1 MPLSPEDE
9 IAMPEL
15 QRVRRAVVV
24 VDVVESVRLMQAY
37 EADVIDR
44 WRRFVVEVR
53 TQVLPTHGGRLV
65 KSLGDGML
73 MEFAGVRAA
82 AAASFDIQHRVQAYN
97 VGRLPEAA
105 IRLRAGAHVTQVVID
120 DLDIY
125 GPGVNVV
132 SRLAA
137 LAAPGEV
144 LATVQ
149 FRDELVGGIDAEL
162 EDLGDCWVK
171 HLDEAIHC
179 WRLLPPRQVGV
190 GAVAAVPA
198 VTAPA
203 ARGTA
208 NVMTPRLAVMP
219 LTGMGLPPGD
229 LAAGHLVADTL
240 TARLSR
246 SVALRVISRLST
258 AALHGRG
265 FTASEIAQ
273 RLAAQYVVAGAI
285 VARGSGS
292 WRITL
297 ELIDGADGT
306 VLWTQTETVAPA
318 SLTAC
323 DDDYT
328 ALMAHALIDH
338 IASHQLL
345 RMTTHPLPSLQ
356 SYSLQLAGLQ
366 LMHGAARGQF
376 DRARAVLETLVDRH
390 PRAPVPRAWMSQWWV
405 LRTTR
410 GLCTAPRDEAAQA
423 LSHTRSAL
431 QADPECALA
440 LATQGFVE
448 CHMLR
453 DLDAAENTLE
463 RAIHA
468 NPNEPLAWLYRSV
481 VHGFR
486 GEGEQ
491 AWRTAETASSLSPLD
506 PQRHYFDAL
515 AASAA
520 ITAGALERG
529 IELARRALHV
539 NRNHLPTLRALT
551 AAFAESG
558 DLESARQAGQRV
570 LALAPEFTVHDY
582 ISSAPKGS
590 EATRERFGAAFAKA
604 GIPLG

>member
-1 MPLSPEDE
+1 
-9 IAMPEL
+9 MPEL

-37 EADVIDR
+37 ETDVIDR
-44 WRRFVVEVR
+44 WRRIVAEVR
-53 TQVLPTHGGRLV
+53 TQVLPQHGGRLV

-97 VGRLPEAA
+97 VGRPPEAA

-120 DLDIY
+120 ELDIY

-179 WRLLPPRQVGV
+179 WRLSPPRRP
-190 GAVAAVPA
+190 GAVALM
-198 VTAPA
+198 PA
-203 ARGTA
+203 APVAHAAHGA
-208 NVMTPRLAVMP
+208 VNVLIPRLAVMP
-219 LTGMGLPPGD
+219 LVGMGLPPGE
-229 LAAGHLVADTL
+229 LAAGHLIADTL
-240 TARLSR
+240 TSRLSR
-246 SVALRVISRLST
+246 GDALRVISRLST

-273 RLAAQYVVAGAI
+273 RLSAQYVVAG
-285 VARGSGS
+285 VVMARGTGL

-306 VLWTQTETVAPA
+306 VLWTQTEGVEPN
-318 SLTAC
+318 SLTAP

-328 ALMAHALIDH
+328 AQMAHALVAH
-338 IASHQLL
+338 IASHQLQ
-345 RMTTHPLPSLQ
+345 RTATHPLPSLQ

-366 LMHGAARGQF
+366 LMHRAARDQF

-431 QADPECALA
+431 QADPDCALA

-453 DLDAAENTLE
+453 DLDAAETTLE
-463 RAIHA
+463 AAIKA

-486 GEGEQ
+486 GEGDQ

-515 AASAA
+515 TASAA
-520 ITAGALERG
+520 ITAGALGRG
-529 IELARRALHV
+529 IELARRALQV

-551 AAFAESG
+551 AALAESG
-558 DLESARQAGQRV
+558 DLESAREAGQRV

-582 ISSAPKGS
+582 ISSAPKGA
-590 EATRERFGAAFAKA
+590 EATRQRFGAAFAQA